1 MRKEKVYLLDVDYKN
16 IGGGTKIVLY
26 GRNKK
31 REKIAI
37 IDSHYQPYFYVLP
50 SNLEKAKKDIEE
62 VLKKSNF
69 KVERIEK
76 TRKIWHNMHDFL
88 KITCRFA
95 QEVYKIRDLIK
106 KLEVKRGGSGSVIDE
121 FEYQLSFPRGYL
133 VDKEISGVD
142 CIEVEGEE
150 IEKKDIFDVDIVLE
164 AEKIKKIEETSSYKI
179 LSFDIEVVEEKGER
193 KIVMIS
199 LYGENLKKVLTYK
212 KASFSSF
219 VEVFRDEKEILNKF
233 IEIIKDY
240 DPDIIVGY
248 NSDGYDFEVIRE
260 RADKLKIN
268 LDSLSWDKSGI
279 VFSKRAR
286 TSIARLKGRVH
297 IDIFN
302 FVNNILSPI
311 LQTEVLSLDAVAS
324 EILGDKKI
332 QMEYQDILEAW
343 QKNKDLEK
351 LASYC
356 LKDSQLTFR
365 LAKILLPQIL
375 ELTRIVGQSIFDTS
389 RMMYSQLV
397 EWFYT
402 KWAKKTDRI
411 VPNQPKFDE
420 ILKRQKETY
429 LGGYVKEPQAGIHEN
444 IAVIDFASLYPSII
458 STYNVSLETLK
469 CDCCKDNGFR
479 IEGLNTWFCKKRR
492 GFESEIIEN
501 LLKER
506 EKLKRR
512 MKELS
517 EDSLE
522 YNLLDNRQKALKII
536 ANASYGY
543 YAFSASKWY
552 SKDCAQAITWWGRFW
567 IKRIMEEAEKQGFSV
582 IYGDTDSAFLG
593 LDKKNKEELFSFL
606 KEMNKKLPGIMR
618 IELENFYLRGIF
630 IPKETNK
637 GVAKKRYA
645 LVDEKG
651 RLKVRG
657 LEKVRRDWSNLAK
670 NLQED
675 ILHLI
680 LEKNAIEEA
689 VQLVREKIKALK
701 ELKISLRDLTVYEQ
715 ITKPLSDYKLI
726 SPHVAAA
733 KRLKEKG
740 IPVGEGTVVG
750 FVIKKG
756 LGSISKKAYPVEFI
770 NLEDIDKDYYIHHQ
784 ILPASLR
791 ILKVLGIKESDILN

>member
-1 MRKEKVYLLDVDYKN
+1 MRKELVYLLDVDYKN
-16 IGGGTKIVLY
+16 IGGRTKIVLY
-26 GRNKK
+26 GRDKNRK
-31 REKIAI
+31 KIAL
-37 IDSHYQPYFYVLP
+37 IDSYYQPYFYVLP
-50 SNLEKAKKDIEE
+50 SDLEKAKKDIEE
-62 VLKKSNF
+62 SLRKSNF
-69 KVERIEK
+69 KIEK
-76 TRKIWHNMHDFL
+76 IEKVKKIWQEEKDFL
-88 KITCRFA
+88 KITCAFT
-95 QEVYKIRDLIK
+95 QDVYKIRDLIK
-106 KLEVKRGGSGSVIDE
+106 KLEAKRGGKGSVIDE
-121 FEYQLSFPRGYL
+121 FEYQLSFSRGYL
-133 VDKEISGVD
+133 ADREISGVD
-142 CIEVEGEE
+142 CIEVLGRE
-150 IEKKDIFDVDIVLE
+150 IKRKDVFDTDIVLE
-164 AEKIKKIEETSSYKI
+164 AEKIEKREGFFSYKV

-199 LYGENLKKVLTYK
+199 FYGDNFEKVFTYK
-212 KASFSSF
+212 DASYPSF
-219 VEVFRDEKEILNKF
+219 VEVVSDEREILNKF
-233 IEIIKDY
+233 IEAIKKY

-260 RADKLKIN
+260 RADKLKVR
-268 LDSLSWDKSGI
+268 LDSLSWDNSGVI
-279 VFSKRAR
+279 FSKRAR
-286 TSIARLKGRVH
+286 TSTARLKGRVH

-351 LASYC
+351 LAFYC
-356 LKDSQLTFR
+356 LKDAQLTFR
-365 LAKILLPQIL
+365 LAEVLLPQIL
-375 ELTRIVGQSIFDTS
+375 ELTRIVGQSLFDTS

-402 KWAKKTDRI
+402 KWAKKTNRI
-411 VPNQPKFDE
+411 VPNQPKFEE

-429 LGGYVKEPQAGIHEN
+429 LGGYVKEPEVGIHEN

-458 STYNVSLETLK
+458 STYNVSLETLRCK
-469 CDCCKDNGFR
+469 CCKNNGFR
-479 IEGLNTWFCKKRR
+479 IEELNTWFCRKRK
-492 GFESEIIEN
+492 GFESEIIEK

-506 EKLKRR
+506 EKLKKR
-512 MKELS
+512 MKELNK
-517 EDSLE
+517 ESLE

-567 IKRIMEEAEKQGFSV
+567 IKRIMEEAEREGFSV

-593 LDKKNKEELFSFL
+593 LGKKNKEELFSFL
-606 KEMNKKLPGIMR
+606 KKLNRELPGIMK

-630 IPKETNK
+630 IPKETK

-645 LVDEKG
+645 LIDEKG

-670 NLQED
+670 NLQEE

-680 LEKNAIEEA
+680 LEKNAFEEA
-689 VQLVREKIKALK
+689 VKLVKEKIKALR
-701 ELKISLRDLTVYEQ
+701 ELKVSLRDLTVYEQ

-733 KRLKEKG
+733 KRLEEKG
-740 IPVGEGTVVG
+740 IPVGVGTVVG

-756 LGSISKKAYPVEFI
+756 VGSISEKAYPVEFMK
-770 NLEDIDKDYYIHHQ
+770 LEEIDKDYYIHHQ
-784 ILPASLR
+784 LLPASLR
-791 ILKVLGIKESDILN
+791 ILKVLGIKESDILS

>member
-37 IDSHYQPYFYVLP
+37 IDPHYQPYFYVLP
-50 SNLEKAKKDIEE
+50 SNLEKAKKEIEE
-62 VLKKSNF
+62 ILKKSNF

-76 TRKIWHNMHDFL
+76 TRKIWRNTCDFL

-133 VDKEISGVD
+133 ADKEISGVD

-150 IEKKDIFDVDIVLE
+150 IEKKNIFDVDIVLE
-164 AEKIKKIEETSSYKI
+164 AERIKRTEEVPSYKI

-212 KASFSSF
+212 KASFPSF

-233 IEIIKDY
+233 IETIKDY

-260 RADKLKIN
+260 RANKLRIN

-279 VFSKRAR
+279 IFSKRAR
-286 TSIARLKGRVH
+286 TSTARLKGRVH

-365 LAKILLPQIL
+365 LAEILLPQIL

-402 KWAKKTDRI
+402 KWAKKTNRI

-420 ILKRQKETY
+420 ILKRQKETF
-429 LGGYVKEPQAGIHEN
+429 LGGYVKEPQVGIHEN
-444 IAVIDFASLYPSII
+444 IAVVDFASLYPSII

-469 CDCCKDNGFR
+469 C
-479 IEGLNTWFCKKRR
+479 
-492 GFESEIIEN
+492 
-501 LLKER
+501 
-506 EKLKRR
+506 
-512 MKELS
+512 
-517 EDSLE
+517 
-522 YNLLDNRQKALKII
+522 
-536 ANASYGY
+536 
-543 YAFSASKWY
+543 
-552 SKDCAQAITWWGRFW
+552 DCAQAITWWGRFW

-618 IELENFYLRGIF
+618 
-630 IPKETNK
+630 
-637 GVAKKRYA
+637 
-645 LVDEKG
+645 
-651 RLKVRG
+651 
-657 LEKVRRDWSNLAK
+657 
-670 NLQED
+670 
-675 ILHLI
+675 
-680 LEKNAIEEA
+680 NAIEEA
-689 VQLVREKIKALK
+689 VKLVREKIKALK
-701 ELKISLRDLTVYEQ
+701 ELKISLRDLAVYEQ

-733 KRLKEKG
+733 KRLEEQG

-756 LGSISKKAYPVEFI
+756 LGSISEKAYPVEFI
-770 NLEDIDKDYYIHHQ
+770 NLEDVDKDYYIHHQ